1 MIRSDELEFELED
14 EMEYELEYERSGMIP
29 GPLRIQVLYVR
40 SRPGSRE
47 FEYEDEGELFDPA
60 PPPRG
65 AVLLTK
71 FGPSSAA
78 LTREH
83 RRVII
88 PKLAAAMLRAWPK
101 DSTFCWS
108 VSIVGHEDEIG
119 NPANYRGKGMQR
131 AQAVMEELLK
141 QLAALV
147 KRMPAASRP
156 KGRLILTVATAGP
169 TRPIRSNVT
178 EAGRAMNRRVEVTA
192 RRPEVCRDLV

>member
-1 MIRSDELEFELED
+1 MIRSDELEFEFED
-14 EMEYELEYERSGMIP
+14 ETEDELEYEQSGMVP
-29 GPLRIQVLYVR
+29 GLLRIQVLYDR

-71 FGPSSAA
+71 FGPSSAV

-83 RRVII
+83 RVII
-88 PKLAAAMLRAWPK
+88 PKLAAAMLRGWPK

-108 VSIVGHEDEIG
+108 VSITGHEDEIG
-119 NPANYRGKGMQR
+119 NPANYRDMGMKR
-131 AQAVMEELLK
+131 AQAVKDALLK
-141 QLAALV
+141 QLDKLA
-147 KRMPAASRP
+147 RGMPAASRP

-178 EAGRAMNRRVEVTA
+178 AEGRAMNRRVEVTA
-192 RRPEVCRDLV
+192 RRPEFCRDMA